1 MTFFDWLSINL
12 AVDISFVVFA
22 AASVWKIRTL
32 QKQISQLND
41 KLELTIKN
49 PQQARRLLKNT

>member
-41 KLELTIKN
+41 KLDLTIKN
-49 PQQARRLLKNT
+49 PQQARRLLKST